1 MVILQSKRKMV
12 DHLHERMFFFRK
24 RLHGKFDFHQDLIY
38 QATYLCCMNY
48 LSAENIGRN
57 VGERWLFQNLT
68 FGILQGEKVALIG
81 ANGTGK
87 TSLLDLLAG
96 KHSPDGGNISFRK
109 DLRVGYLEQ
118 DPVFDPTQ
126 TVMESLFFADNPI
139 TKAIS
144 DYEKALETQDDKAL
158 ARSMETLDALQGWD
172 YEARVKQILG
182 KLGIHDFDVLM
193 KSLSGGQRKRVALAR
208 VLIEDP
214 DLLIMDEPTNHLDLE
229 SIEWLESHLSS
240 ANTTLLLVT
249 HDRYFL
255 DKVCNRILEL
265 SHQQIYKY
273 TGSYAYFLE
282 KKAERQ
288 EREAVTHE
296 KLKQQLSKELEWMRR
311 QPKARTTKAQYR
323 IDAFHELKDK
333 ASQFKREDAL
343 ELRMNTERLGR
354 KILEIQGI
362 SKAFDPNKPLIKD
375 FTYTFKRG
383 DRIGI
388 VGKNGAGKSTL
399 LQLITQQ
406 IEPDSGSIVQGETL
420 KIGYY
425 KQDGLTFSEDQ
436 KVIEAVRELAEVV
449 KLGDGKEIT
458 VSSFLTMFLFP
469 PKMQYNYIA
478 KLSGGE
484 KRRLQ
489 LLKILVQSP
498 NFLILDE
505 PTNDL
510 DIDTL
515 NVLEDF
521 LDSYGGCMIV
531 VSHDRYFMDRLI
543 DHIFAFEGD
552 GLIKDF
558 PGNYTEYRLW
568 REEEDQRTNQAIS
581 PKSVPIPTPE
591 IAKEVSPKRKRSF
604 KEQKEF
610 EQLEKD
616 IAQIEV
622 QIQDTT
628 TKMNEKTARYEEIT
642 AWGNE
647 IKNLENML
655 EEKELR
661 WLELSEYDQ

>member
-1 MVILQSKRKMV
+1 MVSFCSHQKR
-12 DHLHERMFFFRK
+12 DDFFIEKVASEIQFPSGFN
-24 RLHGKFDFHQDLIY
+24 LLDGVSL
-38 QATYLCCMNY
+38 CMNY

-57 VGERWLFQNLT
+57 LGERWLFQQLT

-87 TSLLDLLAG
+87 TSLLDLVAG
-96 KHSPDGGNISFRK
+96 KYPPDGGVISIRK
-109 DLRVGYLEQ
+109 DIRVGYLEQ
-118 DPVFDPTQ
+118 DPSFDPTL
-126 TVMESLFFADNPI
+126 TVLESLFFADNPI
-139 TKAIS
+139 TQAIKA
-144 DYEKALETQDDKAL
+144 YEKALETQDHTSL
-158 ARSMETLDALQGWD
+158 AKSMEILDSLQGWD

-182 KLGIHDFDVLM
+182 KLGIHDFDRPM
-193 KSLSGGQRKRVALAR
+193 RELSGGQRKRVALAR

-214 DLLIMDEPTNHLDLE
+214 DFLILDEPTNHLDLE
-229 SIEWLESHLSS
+229 SIEWLEGHLST
-240 ANTTLLLVT
+240 AQTTLLLVT

-282 KKAERQ
+282 KKAEQQ
-288 EREAVTHE
+288 EREAATQE
-296 KLKQQLSKELEWMRR
+296 KLKNQLTKELEWMRR

-333 ASQFKREDAL
+333 ASQFKRENSL
-343 ELRMNTERLGR
+343 ELRMSSERLGR
-354 KILEIQGI
+354 KILEIQHV
-362 SKAFDPNKPLIKD
+362 SKAFDPAKPLIKE

-406 IEPDSGSIVQGETL
+406 IKPDMGKIVQGETL

-425 KQDGLTFSEDQ
+425 TQDGLTFSEDQ

-449 KLGDGKEIT
+449 KLGDGKELS

-515 NVLEDF
+515 NVLEEF
-521 LDSYGGCMIV
+521 LESYGGCLVV
-531 VSHDRYFMDRLI
+531 VSHDRYFMDRLV
-543 DHIFAFEGD
+543 DHIFAFEGQ
-552 GLIKDF
+552 GIIKDF
-558 PGNYTEYRLW
+558 PSNYTEYRLW
-568 REEEDQRTNQAIS
+568 REEEDQKLASI
-581 PKSVPIPTPE
+581 PSVKPTSTGPTVQTKE
-591 IAKEVSPKRKRSF
+591 ILTKRKRSY
-604 KEQKEF
+604 KEQKEY
-610 EQLEKD
+610 EQLEQE
-616 IAQIEV
+616 IADIEV
-622 QIQDTT
+622 QIQDLT
-628 TKMNEKTARYEEIT
+628 TKMNGGTTDYTQISS
-642 AWGNE
+642 WGNE
-647 IKNLENML
+647 IKTLENLL

-661 WLELSEYDQ
+661 WLELAEFDQ